1 MMRREGFKALIGY
14 KRRPVF
20 YPGSERN
27 TAPNTLN
34 REFLV
39 PESDQVWVTDFTNI
53 RTKEGWLYVTVVVD
67 LFSRLIVGWS
77 MRSRA
82 TAESVI
88 DALLMAIWRRRPTK
102 GVLVHSDQGAQ
113 YTSKDWQTFL
123 KDNNLESSMSR
134 RGNCHN
140 NAVAENFFSLLKK
153 KSSQSDLSNKK

>member
-1 MMRREGFKALIGY
+1 
-14 KRRPVF
+14 
-20 YPGSERN
+20 
-27 TAPNTLN
+27 
-34 REFLV
+34 
-39 PESDQVWVTDFTNI
+39 
-53 RTKEGWLYVTVVVD
+53 
-67 LFSRLIVGWS
+67 